1 MERTSVER
9 CSSLSLFYR
18 QYDNFCCILYII
30 NVFTHFKLILTMYYI
45 LVFLAGDCLFIV
57 SYFSEEREML
67 YCIFVK
73 CFEIGLD

>member
-45 LVFLAGDCLFIV
+45 QLKLILTLLF
-57 SYFSEEREML
+57 SKDPH
-67 YCIFVK
+67 CITSSINYLQF
-73 CFEIGLD
+73 